1 MSSASQLATGFVRPR
16 FDDGTFD
23 EPLPLEDHV
32 LERVVRAS
40 APGRVLV
47 EGPRGSGLTTLIGWL
62 RERLTAEGVTVVGP
76 GKLVSSG
83 DDACRALDRREAVLL
98 LDLSPGKLD
107 PFAWGNAEALLD
119 DAAARGW
126 RAVAAAPPALQA
138 PDGVEVVR
146 VAPWTWDDLIEL
158 LGAPR
163 YREHRARLL
172 GALRGLPDA
181 ASLLARPR
189 TASWLIEAALAL
201 GEGEPATLARLYAN
215 VLDALAPSTLEV
227 LRRLPTGPSST
238 LSLADALVGIDALD
252 VDEVSALFEASAQLA
267 PCLLHERR
275 GALVRTLAV
284 IEQPGRLHTRLAL
297 PGLQHLLQAGDCLA
311 QVARDEAPAQ
321 LAPSWLPYLPELIT
335 DAARARLRGWLTGPD
350 ALAARDGQAATI
362 LWACGE
368 TPPLDATH
376 RPLRLAD
383 AQLAGLDLPGAN
395 LAGCQLPNTDLSRA
409 RLEGARLEQASVFEA
424 RLDGAL
430 LDGADLS
437 GARLHRASL
446 RGARLRGVRG
456 HALAITGCDLRGA
469 SLEGALLDGVLIG
482 ACRLEG
488 ANLRRVALR
497 DGKLVASPLVDAD
510 LSQLDLTRATLT
522 ELDLTRAACF
532 DPSCLAGAE
541 LTRCDLTGLD
551 LEGVPAD
558 GLHCLEVELLEARL
572 VRAQLRGAV
581 LERCKAHGVRF
592 DGADLRDAQFSSV
605 SFQMGSARSG
615 LLIGKPALEGS
626 MTGFYAE
633 GTTDDAWAP
642 PESLCQASFFGA
654 DLRGARF
661 WSTNLFRVDL
671 REARLDPDV
680 ERQARD
686 QGALLS

>member
-32 LERVVRAS
+32 LERVVR
-40 APGRVLV
+40 GRGPCCLVV

-62 RERLTAEGVTVVGP
+62 LERIAAEGVTVVGP
-76 GKLVSSG
+76 GKVVTSG
-83 DDACRALDRREAVLL
+83 DDACRGLDRREAVLL

-119 DAAARGW
+119 DAVARGW
-126 RAVAAAPPALQA
+126 RAVAAAPPAPLH
-138 PDGVEVVR
+138 PDGVDVVR
-146 VAPWTWDDLIEL
+146 VAPWTWDDVIEL

-172 GALRGLPDA
+172 AALRGLPEA

-189 TASWLIEAALAL
+189 TASRLIEAALAL

-215 VLDALAPSTLEV
+215 VLDTLAPSTLEV
-227 LRRLPTGPSST
+227 LRRLPTGPCST

-252 VDEVSALFEASAQLA
+252 VDEVSALFEASAHLA

-275 GALVRTLAV
+275 AALVRTLAV
-284 IEQPGRLHTRLAL
+284 IEQPGRLHTRFAL

-311 QVARDEAPAQ
+311 RVARDEAPAQ
-321 LAPSWLPYLPELIT
+321 LAASWLPYLPELIT
-335 DAARARLRGWLTGPD
+335 DAARARLRDWLTD
-350 ALAARDGQAATI
+350 AEAPATRDGQAATI

-376 RPLRLAD
+376 RPLVLAD
-383 AQLAGLDLPGAN
+383 ALLAGLGLPGAN
-395 LAGCQLPNTDLSRA
+395 LVRCQLPRTDLSGA
-409 RLEGARLEQASVFEA
+409 RLEGARLQEASVLEA
-424 RLDGAL
+424 RLDAAL

-437 GARLHRASL
+437 RAELQRVSL
-446 RGARLRGVRG
+446 RGASLRGVRG
-456 HALAITGCDLRGA
+456 HELSIAGSDLRGA
-469 SLEGALLDGVLIG
+469 SLEGALLEGATIG
-482 ACRLEG
+482 ACHLEG

-497 DGKLVASPLVDAD
+497 GGKLFASPLVDAD
-510 LSQLDLTRATLT
+510 LSQLDLTRASLAH
-522 ELDLTRAACF
+522 LDLTRPACF
-532 DPSCLAGAE
+532 EPSSLSGALLSHCNLA
-541 LTRCDLTGLD
+541 GLD
-551 LEGVPAD
+551 LEDVQAE
-558 GLHCLEVELLEARL
+558 GLRCLEVELLETRL
-572 VRAQLRGAV
+572 SRAQLRGAV
-581 LERCKAHGVRF
+581 IERCKAHGARF
-592 DGADLRDAQFSSV
+592 DGADLRDALFSAV

-642 PESLCQASFFGA
+642 PESLRQASFYGA

-661 WSTNLFRVDL
+661 SNTNLFRVDL
-671 REARLDPDV
+671 REARLDPEV